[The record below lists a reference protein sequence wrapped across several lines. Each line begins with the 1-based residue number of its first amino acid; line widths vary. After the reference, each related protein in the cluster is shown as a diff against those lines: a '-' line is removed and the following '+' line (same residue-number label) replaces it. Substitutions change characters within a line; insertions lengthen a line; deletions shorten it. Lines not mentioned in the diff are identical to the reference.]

1 MIIFGLR
8 VRYRIT
14 GSSAF
19 FCPHCGGDREA
30 GHGSARR
37 WFTLFFIPVIP
48 LNVVA
53 EFVQCGTCQH
63 RYDPSILERPTTSAL
78 SEVLGNAVRVL
89 TAMMVR
95 GGDVGNASMRAAAI
109 AQTSVVNPSYD
120 EATLLSDVGAVDPTS
135 AELYLLPLADG
146 LQVAGKERFL
156 ADLCRIALTSGTITP
171 DQRWLLDATGRGLG
185 LTPAHVAGIVSSV
198 VSASTP
204 GAPPAAG
211 ERSHPPAGEPPS
223 GGTSSTL

>member
-19 FCPHCGGDREA
+19 FCPNCGGDREA
-30 GHGSARR
+30 RHGSARR

-63 RYDPSILERPTTSAL
+63 RYEPSVLDRPTTSAL

-95 GGDVGNASMRAAAI
+95 GGDVSSAPMRAAAVAHI
-109 AQTSVVNPSYD
+109 SAVNPSYD
-120 EATLLSDVGAVDPTS
+120 DATLLSDVGAVEPTT
-135 AELYLLPLADG
+135 AELYVHPLADG

-156 ADLCRIALTSGTITP
+156 ADLCRIALTGGTITS

-204 GAPPAAG
+204 PAPAAAA
-211 ERSHPPAGEPPS
+211 EPANPPGTEPPN
-223 GGTSSTL
+223 GGTSPSN